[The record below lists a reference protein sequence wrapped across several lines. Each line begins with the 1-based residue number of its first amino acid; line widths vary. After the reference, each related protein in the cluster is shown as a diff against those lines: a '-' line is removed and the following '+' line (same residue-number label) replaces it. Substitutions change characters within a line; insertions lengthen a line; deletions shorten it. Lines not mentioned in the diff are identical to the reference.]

1 MLNYNVPKYIV
12 KSVTIL
18 TEAESSNTWGLSG
31 IAEDFIKS
39 DKYKVL
45 SSFENRDSALLLK
58 SLFLDKLKSARN
70 ITDKK
75 KQEVIEKLNKC
86 NTVHGI
92 SQYITSIYLNGTGL
106 GVDRGTR
113 LYNLRGWRK

>member
-1 MLNYNVPKYIV
+1 MLNYSVPKYRI
-12 KSVTIL
+12 KSVKL
-18 TEAESSNTWGLSG
+18 LSEAESSETWELTNVV
-31 IAEDFIKS
+31 EDFIKS
-39 DKYKVL
+39 DKYKAL
-45 SSFENRDSALLLK
+45 SSFENRDSAILLK
-58 SLFLDKLKSARN
+58 SLFLDKIKSARH

-75 KQEVIEKLNKC
+75 KQQVIEKLEKC
-86 NTVHGI
+86 NTVHSI